1 MFKKLIIYLLLITSV
16 VFATEVIYAQYSNVS
31 DVKSEDQKEDHD
43 EKKLE
48 KVLTDYNES
57 QKTANQNSN
66 EVKDVTD
73 EELTEEELR
82 EFDQF
87 ANEVNAANNKLKNL
101 PDYKKAAL
109 PKDLE
114 GRKLSE
120 NIGFML
126 LPLQKLTPSEVE
138 KLLRDQ
144 LKGSAAEKIFDFEP
158 RLYTFV
164 TKLIRDKEALPLLV
178 RIIEDR
184 SRLATLLWLMLGSF
198 VVGYFLK
205 RITSNKDQPF
215 VTAVVFGIVRMF
227 FMFGLRISIIWW
239 LFSTELKPTVRIVKE
254 VFFS

>member
-1 MFKKLIIYLLLITSV
+1 MFKKVLINFFLIASV

-31 DVKSEDQKEDHD
+31 DLKSEEHD

-57 QKTANQNSN
+57 QKTVNQNQH
-66 EVKDVTD
+66 EVKDVAD

-87 ANEVNAANNKLKNL
+87 SNEVNAANNKLKNL

-126 LPLQKLTPSEVE
+126 MPLQKLTPFELE
-138 KLLRDQ
+138 KLLREQ
-144 LKGSAAEKIFDFEP
+144 LKGSAGEKIFEFEP
-158 RLYTFV
+158 RLYSLV

-178 RIIEDR
+178 QMIEDR
-184 SRLATLLWLMLGSF
+184 GRLATLLWLMLGSF

-215 VTAVVFGIVRMF
+215 ITAVVFGIGRMF
-227 FMFGLRISIIWW
+227 FMFGLRLSIVWW
-239 LFSTELKPTVRIVKE
+239 LFSKELNPTFKIVKE
-254 VFFS
+254 VFF